1 VLQYLSKGEMM
12 KQTRLVTYLIEQLKK
27 NGIIAYNKEF
37 LDYIGVETDA
47 KHIKRLSDYMR
58 RDGSIRDKVFLM
70 AIEKKFGFDESIWKV
85 CESSQI
91 ARIKE
96 AIERTLIL
104 KSLPNK
110 DALNISRIIRTHYAI
125 TRKQQKILDR
135 FDKLSTQKE
144 LEKEIDSLLGAGM
157 LDKREENQAFLV
169 SLLYLAYDKGLYA
182 IIVEF
187 ILPNLYVPYRSLI
200 EVQKIEAHTLGGLN
214 KHTEA
219 KHILHLLVHENT
231 IESINLRT
239 SALSNHK
246 RELFASQNPIDKE
259 SLSLLIQG
267 YQDLHAMEGV
277 YSYYTGINLLY
288 MVILGQIRFPQERQF
303 QQIDTRTIYENSKPS
318 LKTDKTH
325 NDYYVTMSE
334 LEFKL
339 LLEYE
344 GILEKIESF
353 LEHDAPHPSLVERTL
368 RQMRLF
374 RSHISQSDHTL
385 VGLYKKAI
393 EILESYTLTY

>member
-1 VLQYLSKGEMM
+1 M
-12 KQTRLVTYLIEQLKK
+12 KQTRLLTYLIEQLKE
-27 NGIIAYNKEF
+27 NGVIKYNKDF

-58 RDGSIRDKVFLM
+58 RDGSIRDKVFLK

-104 KSLPNK
+104 NSLPNK
-110 DALNISRIIRTHYAI
+110 DALNISRIIRTQHAV
-125 TRKQQKILDR
+125 TQEQQEVLNRFEKLD
-135 FDKLSTQKE
+135 TQKD

-169 SLLYLAYDKGLYA
+169 SLLYLAYDKGLYS

-187 ILPNLYVPYRSLI
+187 ILPHLYVPYRSLI
-200 EVQKIEAHTLGGLN
+200 EVQKIEAHTLGSLN
-214 KHTEA
+214 KHAEA
-219 KHILHLLVHENT
+219 KHILHLLVHEST
-231 IESINLRT
+231 IENINLRT

-259 SLSLLIQG
+259 SLFLLIQG
-267 YQDLHAMEGV
+267 YQDLHAMEGI
-277 YSYYTGINLLY
+277 YSYYTGINLFY
-288 MVILGQIRFPQERQF
+288 MVVLAKILFPDEKIF
-303 QQIDTRTIYENSKPS
+303 QVIDEKAIYENSKPS

-339 LLEYE
+339 LLEHE

-368 RQMRLF
+368 RQMKLF

-385 VGLYKKAI
+385 VTLYEKAI
-393 EILESYTLTY
+393 EILESYCHTY